1 VIARSARF
9 VVVEGIV
16 QGVGFRPFVHRLAT
30 RYELAGW
37 VRNTGSGVEAVIE
50 GGDEQIDAF
59 LYELVSVPPPLS
71 RIDDLRVSERPATDA
86 QAFHIVASDAT
97 GGTQAIPADVA
108 LCEDCRREL
117 ADPADRRYRYPF
129 INCTNCGPRYS
140 IVEALPFDR
149 ERTTMRGFA
158 MCVACRSEYDDPHSR
173 RYHAEP
179 IACPACGPHVR
190 IAERG
195 GVPIEDHALSRARRL
210 LAEGKV
216 VAIKGIG
223 GYHLACDARNDRAVE
238 RVRRWKNRGDKP
250 LAIMVRDERELAHLA
265 DVTGAERD
273 LLASPAHPVVLVA
286 RGDRGRV
293 SPHVNPGVTTLGVM
307 LPYTP
312 LHVLLLDD
320 SSSVAVPPA
329 LVLTSANRSSEP
341 MIVDDATA
349 LSRLCEIADA
359 VLVHDRPIATRVDD
373 SVSHVVDGIEVPLRR
388 ARGYAPLPLR
398 LPASTPPLLAC
409 GADMKNT
416 FCLARG
422 KHAVLSSYVGDL
434 AIYDVYREY
443 EAMIERLCSLWHI
456 DPAVV
461 CHDLHPQYWSRRF
474 AETRYPDRPHL
485 AIQHHHAHVAACMAE
500 NGVTGAVIGVAFDGT
515 GYGEDGHL
523 WGGEFFVGGY
533 AAFERAAHLDYVPM
547 FGGEAAIRE
556 PWRMGLAYL
565 RAAGLAWH
573 ERWAPVRAL
582 ATEHRAIVEVQAQR
596 GVAAPLTSSVG
607 RLFDGVAA
615 LIGLREH
622 VTYDAQAAIELEALA
637 DPAAHPAYEIV
648 VRDGAPRR
656 VELASVIRGIVDD
669 LDRGTPVTVIA
680 ARFHATLAELVLR
693 VCTALRVERGLA
705 DVVLSGG
712 VFQNRRLARD
722 VERALHR
729 AGFTVYRHHLVPA
742 NDGGLAYG
750 QAAIGAARLEG
761 AR

>member
-1 VIARSARF
+1 
-9 VVVEGIV
+9 
-16 QGVGFRPFVHRLAT
+16 
-30 RYELAGW
+30 
-37 VRNTGSGVEAVIE
+37 
-50 GGDEQIDAF
+50 
-59 LYELVSVPPPLS
+59 
-71 RIDDLRVSERPATDA
+71 
-86 QAFHIVASDAT
+86 
-97 GGTQAIPADVA
+97 
-108 LCEDCRREL
+108 
-117 ADPADRRYRYPF
+117 
-129 INCTNCGPRYS
+129 
-140 IVEALPFDR
+140 
-149 ERTTMRGFA
+149 
-158 MCVACRSEYDDPHSR
+158 
-173 RYHAEP
+173 
-179 IACPACGPHVR
+179 
-190 IAERG
+190 
-195 GVPIEDHALSRARRL
+195 

-223 GYHLACDARNDRAVE
+223 GYQLACDARNDHAVE

-250 LAIMVRDERELAHLA
+250 LAIMVRDERELARLA

-286 RGDRGRV
+286 RADRGRL

-320 SSSVAVPPA
+320 DASNVAVPPA

-341 MIVDDATA
+341 MIVDDAPA
-349 LSRLCEIADA
+349 LSRLREIADA

-373 SVSHVVDGIEVPLRR
+373 SVSQVLDGIEAPLRR
-388 ARGYAPLPLR
+388 ARGYAPLPLH
-398 LPASTPPLLAC
+398 LPSATVALLAC
-409 GADMKNT
+409 GADVKNT
-416 FCLARG
+416 FCLATGQR
-422 KHAVLSSYVGDL
+422 AVLSSYVGDL

-456 DPAVV
+456 EPAVV

-474 AETRYPDRPHL
+474 AETRYPDRPRL
-485 AIQHHHAHVAACMAE
+485 AVQHHHAHVAACMAE

-565 RAAGLAWH
+565 RAAGLPWD
-573 ERWAPVRAL
+573 ERRAPVRAL
-582 ATEHRAIVEVQAQR
+582 APEHRAILEAQAQR

-615 LIGLREH
+615 LIGLRER

-637 DPAAHPAYEIV
+637 DPGAHPAYEIV
-648 VRDGAPRR
+648 VHDGAPRR
-656 VELASVIRGIVDD
+656 VELGSVIRGIVDD
-669 LDRGTPVTVIA
+669 LDRGTPVAVIA
-680 ARFHATLAELVLR
+680 ARFHATLAALVLR
-693 VCTALRVERGLA
+693 ICTALRVERGLV

-722 VERALHR
+722 VERALQL
-729 AGFTVYRHHLVPA
+729 AGFTVYRHRLVPA